1 MARNRT
7 GNRSGTSATT
17 ATNGTRATL
26 MDQASDELEDS
37 GPPTIKFF
45 PHQELPA
52 GRPSLHFS
60 PIARTLPSTSSII
73 KVGRY
78 SEREGIPI
86 ANPTTPSDA
95 PVGFKS
101 KVVSRK
107 HCEFSFQHGSWYIKD
122 VASSSGTFLNHV
134 RLSQPNQVSRLF
146 PVKDG
151 DVVQLGI
158 DFRGGEEMIFRCV
171 KIRIECNRS
180 WQQRPNKFNQER
192 HAQLVRKKP
201 DVAGTAGAT
210 VTENSGECSICL
222 SSVMS
227 LFVAPCAHVWHFK
240 CIYPLIIGKRYPHF
254 TCPNCRAVWNL
265 EEEVDNEE
273 YDGDRE
279 GLSQLIDGQAA
290 GDELQN
296 ATVLATDTTAAR
308 DAQLVGAGAGALDA
322 DNDTSMITGNLSM
335 DESNS
340 NDEAAPGPPQRSS
353 SESDKEHMEELQN
366 EVQRAARIN
375 RQQSS
380 PVRNLVRTITTT
392 SYVKGSKP
400 SEAELA
406 DIERTV
412 RILIAIPYTVKNHLR
427 AEWGAAFA
435 KNTSDISNS
444 AEVANPKYNP
454 EYADLLPPAMEGHED
469 QGLGL
474 PLQLTFFVD
483 GFVKRAFDRG
493 WYGAPQASQL
503 QVQLNT
509 LTDAYGKMEMIRMTP
524 FPVAHLIHARQ
535 VLALYGAV
543 LPFAMVDELGW
554 WTVPIVTLII
564 FTLYGIEGIGSQLE
578 DPFGYD
584 RNDIKMDA
592 IAEDA
597 RIEMTVTLEEWKRVS
612 RSSDLS
618 SEMFIEPR
626 RASLR

>member
-1 MARNRT
+1 
-7 GNRSGTSATT
+7 
-17 ATNGTRATL
+17 

-222 SSVMS
+222 SSVMPCQS

-353 SESDKEHMEELQN
+353 SGLLARRQESTGGPLGRDSVHDLDLPDAMPTMLGSN
-366 EVQRAARIN
+366 TGGSAVFGRIH
-375 RQQSS
+375 S
-380 PVRNLVRTITTT
+380 PVSGSEVLSGEGPLTPRNNAGPFVFD
-392 SYVKGSKP
+392 GSAGRP
-400 SEAELA
+400 
-406 DIERTV
+406 
-412 RILIAIPYTVKNHLR
+412 
-427 AEWGAAFA
+427 
-435 KNTSDISNS
+435 
-444 AEVANPKYNP
+444 
-454 EYADLLPPAMEGHED
+454 
-469 QGLGL
+469 
-474 PLQLTFFVD
+474 
-483 GFVKRAFDRG
+483 
-493 WYGAPQASQL
+493 
-503 QVQLNT
+503 
-509 LTDAYGKMEMIRMTP
+509 
-524 FPVAHLIHARQ
+524 
-535 VLALYGAV
+535 
-543 LPFAMVDELGW
+543 
-554 WTVPIVTLII
+554 
-564 FTLYGIEGIGSQLE
+564 GSQRTQISGAFEAL
-578 DPFGYD
+578 
-584 RNDIKMDA
+584 DA
-592 IAEDA
+592 
-597 RIEMTVTLEEWKRVS
+597 
-612 RSSDLS
+612 
-618 SEMFIEPR
+618 
-626 RASLR
+626 